1 MPRHFGDAINKARR
15 AQRWSLR
22 QLAERIK
29 KEDGTPI
36 SPQYLNDIEL
46 NRRSPSLHVL
56 RELARE
62 LELDQDTLLHLAG
75 SAETVVREYFKA
87 YPRQE
92 EAVMQL
98 FRVAEAKGFTDWDKL
113 RKIIERNQ
121 KGHT

>member
-1 MPRHFGDAINKARR
+1 MSQQLGDAINRARR

-56 RELARE
+56 RELARA

-75 SAETVVREYFKA
+75 SAETVVREYFEA
-87 YPRQE
+87 YPQQE

-98 FRVAEAKGFTDWDKL
+98 FRTAEAKGFTDWEKL
-113 RKIIERNQ
+113 RKIIERNR

>member
-1 MPRHFGDAINKARR
+1 MPQQFGDAINRARR
-15 AQRWSLR
+15 VQRWSLR

-62 LELDQDTLLHLAG
+62 LELDHDTLLHLAG
-75 SAETVVREYFKA
+75 SAETVVREYFEA
-87 YPRQE
+87 YPQQE

-98 FRVAEAKGFTDWDKL
+98 FRVAEAQGFTDWDKL
-113 RKIIERNQ
+113 RKIIERSR
-121 KGHT
+121 KGRT